1 MYTINTFYE
10 GYGVTSIVKLG
21 YKYNVSGL
29 VLVFLTEFVNLY
41 ASLCSVNSDKT
52 Y

>member
-10 GYGVTSIVKLG
+10 GESIVKLG

-41 ASLCSVNSDKT
+41 VSLIFIP
-52 Y
+52 